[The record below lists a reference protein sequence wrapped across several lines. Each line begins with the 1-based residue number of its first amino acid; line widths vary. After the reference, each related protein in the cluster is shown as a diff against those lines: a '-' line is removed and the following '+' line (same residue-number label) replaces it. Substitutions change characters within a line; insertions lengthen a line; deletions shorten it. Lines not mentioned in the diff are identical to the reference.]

1 MGGASA
7 PPLCFLLLLNKKTF
21 YKMGHIDELVVGDV
35 IASNIDCNYV
45 KFLTGDYFGLELN
58 TYSDANAD
66 AGLTLTNNSFN
77 EVAWDGG
84 AGCAVTLPKAG
95 LGNIVVFRFT
105 GQADGGSNI
114 VFTTASGD
122 FYAAQT
128 LNTDVTNI
136 GDAAANSCR
145 RVIGTDFTQTVATH
159 AGAIVAITAA
169 HNTFTIAATATNNQT
184 NVGAELT
191 FYCQKEGFWR
201 LAFKGSELGS
211 GALNATFE
219 GSTV

>member
-1 MGGASA
+1 MNDLILRG
-7 PPLCFLLLLNKKTF
+7 L
-21 YKMGHIDELVVGDV
+21 DV
-35 IASNIDCNYV
+35 AHVNSNYI
-45 KFLTGDYFGLELN
+45 KFLTGDYFGLSLN

-66 AGLTLTNNSFN
+66 AGLTLLPNTFN

-211 GALNATFE
+211 GALNATFA